1 MPILSIGTGP
11 GREHKRPRLRGRTEP
26 ARSGWRDRHPRRTG
40 ARAQLKCESR
50 LAVIP
55 GETHLF
61 EEPGAL
67 DQVTDLAGDWFG
79 RHFARVSHI
88 APAA

>member
-1 MPILSIGTGP
+1 MA
-11 GREHKRPRLRGRTEP
+11 RPS
-26 ARSGWRDRHPRRTG
+26 AQ
-40 ARAQLKCESR
+40 AQLKCESR

-79 RHFARVSHI
+79 RHFAQVSHI

>member
-1 MPILSIGTGP
+1 MVVDLNQ
-11 GREHKRPRLRGRTEP
+11 R
-26 ARSGWRDRHPRRTG
+26 

-55 GETHLF
+55 GATHLF

-67 DQVTDLAGDWFG
+67 GQVTDLTSGWFA
-79 RHFARVSHI
+79 RHFAPPGSI